1 MTSLYLFSLYR
12 VLLYCCTRQR
22 GPQWAPA
29 LKTGCS
35 NLKRVIR
42 SFIVKVERKRDQL
55 VDILLMAWW

>member
-12 VLLYCCTRQR
+12 VLLYCCARQR

-29 LKTGCS
+29 LKTGCP
-35 NLKRVIR
+35 NLKRVI
-42 SFIVKVERKRDQL
+42 SFIVKVERERDQL